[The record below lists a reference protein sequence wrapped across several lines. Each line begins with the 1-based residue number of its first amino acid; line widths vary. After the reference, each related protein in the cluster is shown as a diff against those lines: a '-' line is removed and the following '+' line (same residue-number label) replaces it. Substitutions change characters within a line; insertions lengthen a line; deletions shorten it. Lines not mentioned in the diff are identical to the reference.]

1 MSYDQEK
8 PSPQDDMI
16 EFDES
21 VCSAEFGG
29 VGCIAAVKD
38 QDE

>member
-1 MSYDQEK
+1 MSYNDK
-8 PSPQDDMI
+8 KLSPQEETI

-29 VGCIAAVKD
+29 FGCIAAVRD
-38 QDE
+38 QEE